1 MNVAGS
7 QAMTAKNDG
16 VAAYGTIV
24 AVAESPAQPGVIWV
38 GTDDGNLQVS
48 RDAGE
53 TWTNVADRVAKF
65 SANYYVESVEPS
77 HFAAGTA
84 FAAFD
89 GHHSGDYAPHLFRTS
104 DFGQTWTA
112 IVGGLPPRGHVNV
125 VREDRFNANLLFAG
139 TEFGFYVSLNAG
151 TSWQPFMRGL
161 PATKMDDV
169 IVHPRDQ
176 DLVLATHGRSFY
188 VLDDISPLQQIGD
201 AVLAKAEHLFR
212 PRPAIAWDEDKRT
225 WHGGDDVLFRAK
237 NPPDTVVSY
246 YLKSPAAATVTVT
259 IVDGD
264 GKTVKEIEGARGAG
278 IHRVAWDL
286 RGADKRRIAPGSYT
300 VKLTANGRT
309 TTAPLAVLVDPNR

>member
-1 MNVAGS
+1 
-7 QAMTAKNDG
+7 MTAKNDG

-237 NPPDTVVSY
+237 NPPDAVVSY
-246 YLKSPAAATVTVT
+246 YLKSPAAATVTVA